1 MNQKKLSKSIGSIL
15 AGLFFLALM
24 MLLAGTQPA
33 VAQQKTETT
42 TLNWGAFVPSSHPE
56 VIGFNKGFIDK
67 AVELSKGRLAFK
79 FRGGP
84 ETFALVDLAKA
95 TQSGIIDFSFNLAG
109 VVETIAPGIGAT
121 ILSKIS
127 VDEERKNGTYA
138 YMDQLCSK
146 GGLHYMGRDAPDKN
160 LEFFNLFLN
169 KKLQTKEDFKKAR
182 IGTAVAARAA
192 TEGWGAAAVSLNP
205 SDYYTAM
212 ERNTVDGVA
221 SSPISTWVSFGCQTV
236 TKYLALP
243 GYFQSSVV
251 VAMNLNTW
259 NKLPPD
265 LQQVITDAM
274 IYSEKYTA
282 DLWVRDKVRDT
293 QKLREAKVEIYN
305 LPPDTARWFVD
316 AALES
321 TWAHQM
327 KRFPDVT
334 PRLKTLLTGGK

>member
-1 MNQKKLSKSIGSIL
+1 MKKNLSESIGCIL
-15 AGLFFLALM
+15 AFVGCLALI
-24 MLLAGTQPA
+24 LAVAATQPA
-33 VAQQKTETT
+33 LAQQKVEPI

-56 VIGFNKGFIDK
+56 MIGFTKGFVNK
-67 AVELSKGRLAFK
+67 AAELSKGRLAFK

-169 KKLQTKEDFKKAR
+169 KKVQSKEDFKKVR

-212 ERNTVDGVA
+212 ERNTVDGIS
-221 SSPISTWVSFGCQTV
+221 SSPISTWVSFGCQAV
-236 TKYLALP
+236 SKYLALP

-259 NKLPPD
+259 KKLPPD

-274 IYSEKYTA
+274 IHSEKVTA
-282 DLWVRDKVRDT
+282 ELWVQDKVRDT
-293 QKLREAKVEIYN
+293 QKLKEAKVEIYN
-305 LPPDTARWFVD
+305 LPPDTAKWFVD